1 MSNASRAIFAWLVFA
16 LAITLAGALWKVDV
30 EALLWAP
37 SPNGAWFLVALLW
50 IEIACIVTALLRR
63 FLRAYSGFGLVLIIS
78 CAAAAVNF
86 AILTTEAPGL
96 LFG

>member
-16 LAITLAGALWKVDV
+16 LAIMLAGAVWKVDV
-30 EALLWAP
+30 EALLWTP

-50 IEIACIVTALLRR
+50 IEIACVVAALLHRS
-63 FLRAYSGFGLVLIIS
+63 LRGYSGFGLVLIIS

-86 AILTTEAPGL
+86 AILSAEAPGL